1 MNLTFQN
8 KRISGILTVL
18 PRNETTFDEDMLQYN
33 FSIAK
38 SLRLKEIMGYDK
50 HRIAESGV
58 CVSDLCIAG
67 LESLFRRSLLSKDE
81 IDALILITQTP
92 DHLIPPTSN
101 IIQGRLN
108 LKEDILCLDINQGC
122 AGYLI
127 GLMQAFL
134 LLEQA
139 TVHKVVVLN
148 GDILSRKTSQQ
159 DRNSY
164 PLIGDGA
171 AITIVEKSNVVNTIY
186 ANVKMDGRRS
196 GALMIPAGGLR
207 MPITADT
214 GIVENTGDGN
224 QRSKENL
231 VMDGTSVFQFVQKE
245 VPLLVDDLLKY
256 GGVSKE
262 KIDYFMFHQPNRFML
277 EKLADQMAIPHCKM
291 PNNIVERFG
300 NASGVTIPTNITFN
314 LGSRL
319 QGESLRLCLGG
330 FGTGLTW
337 SAMLLVLGDLD
348 FCEMM
353 DY

>member
-8 KRISGILTVL
+8 KRISGILAVL
-18 PRNETTFDEDMLQYN
+18 PRQERTFDEDMLRYN

-38 SLRLKEIMGYDK
+38 SLRLKAIMGYDK
-50 HRIAESGV
+50 HRIAEDGV

-67 LESLFRRSLLSKDE
+67 LESLFQRGLLHKDE
-81 IDALILITQTP
+81 IDALILVTQTP
-92 DHLIPPTSN
+92 DYLIPPTSN
-101 IIQGRLN
+101 IIQGRLQ

-122 AGYLI
+122 AGYLV
-127 GLMQAFL
+127 GLIQAFL

-139 TVHKVVVLN
+139 AVHKVVVLN
-148 GDILSRKTSQQ
+148 GDILSRKTSPQ

-186 ANVKMDGRRS
+186 ANIKMDGCRS

-207 MPITADT
+207 MPITPAT
-214 GIVENTGDGN
+214 GVVETAEDGN

-231 VMDGTSVFQFVQKE
+231 VMDGTSVFQFVQRE
-245 VPLLVDDLLKY
+245 VPLLVDNLLRC
-256 GGVSKE
+256 GGIAKE
-262 KIDYFMFHQPNRFML
+262 DIDYFMFHQPNRFML
-277 EKLADQMAIPHCKM
+277 EKLADQMAIPRWKM
-291 PNNIVERFG
+291 PSNIVERFG
-300 NASGVTIPTNITFN
+300 NASGVTIPTTITFN
-314 LGSRL
+314 LGARL

-337 SAMLLVLGDLD
+337 SAMLLGLGDLD